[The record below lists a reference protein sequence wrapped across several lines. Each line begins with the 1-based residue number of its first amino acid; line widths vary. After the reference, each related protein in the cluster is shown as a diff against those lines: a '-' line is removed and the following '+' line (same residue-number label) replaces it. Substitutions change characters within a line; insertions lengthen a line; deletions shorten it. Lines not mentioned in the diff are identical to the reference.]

1 MDSRKANL
9 RWTPS
14 MEEAFVSL
22 VFLHKAYM
30 KGAENIAD
38 KYTKIVLSLWK
49 MNDFNSQGPPL
60 AAEAIEKKFN
70 NLLKNFRD
78 MHGLSEE
85 GERTNLSALKEDL
98 SPMDQHLKSI
108 HCELEER
115 RMTEYKKKASEAEK
129 KRNISDITD
138 AVVRGG
144 GKEELLKLADATQLS
159 CSSTSSAGVK
169 EFSRMNSGKGA
180 KKRERAQSQLLED
193 EEFDAIKKQ
202 VMVEKAAEIARDDRA
217 RQELLAD

>member
-9 RWTPS
+9 RLTPS

-30 KGAENIAD
+30 KGAEIIAD
-38 KYTKIVLSLWK
+38 KYTKIVLSLSK

-60 AAEAIEKKFN
+60 AAGAIQKKFN

-78 MHGLSEE
+78 KHGLSEE
-85 GERTNLSALKEDL
+85 EERTNLSALKEDL
-98 SPMDQHLKSI
+98 SPMDQHLESI

-115 RMTEYKKKASEAEK
+115 RMSEYKKKASEAEK

-138 AVVRGG
+138 AVIRGG

-169 EFSRMNSGKGA
+169 EFCRMNSGKGA
-180 KKRERAQSQLLED
+180 KKRGRAQSQLLED
-193 EEFDAIKKQ
+193 EEFDAIKNKSWWKKLPKLHETIEQ
-202 VMVEKAAEIARDDRA
+202 DKNF
-217 RQELLAD
+217 